1 MTHPPAYLHDGRRD
15 QEWVSDRVAIRLGTE
30 RRRRFGYPQRETAGA
45 EACRA
50 KRAGK
55 NRCDQAGEA
64 LPAPLLRQ
72 V

>member
-1 MTHPPAYLHDGRRD
+1 M
-15 QEWVSDRVAIRLGTE
+15 SDRVAIRLGTE

-50 KRAGK
+50 KQAGK